1 MRAAAATAAA
11 ILVLAACSTV
21 QTPSKQDPFESFNR
35 TMFTFNDKLDT
46 YALKPVAT
54 TYKKVVPQFA
64 RDRVSSFFSNLN
76 DIYSGANNLLQG
88 NITAGVEDIMRF
100 AMNSTL
106 GIGGLFDFA
115 SAAGLPKH
123 QSDFGITMGHYGVP
137 PGPYLVLPLFGPST
151 VRDTAGLLVD
161 WQADL
166 VWYISPVWIRT
177 TLYGVRIIST
187 RASLL
192 GVSELLSG
200 AALDQYSF
208 VRNAYLQRRE
218 YLIHGSEAPPK
229 YEDESG
235 VDIGPTDM
243 RAGPEAG
250 AIAPASG
257 PSIPADAPPA
267 SDGTKK

>member
-1 MRAAAATAAA
+1 MRKMRAAVVTAAA
-11 ILVLAACSTV
+11 TLALAACSTV

-46 YALKPVAT
+46 YALKPAAT
-54 TYKKVVPQFA
+54 TYKNVVPQFA

-76 DIYSGANNLLQG
+76 DIYSAANNLLQG
-88 NITAGVEDIMRF
+88 KITAGMEDVMRF
-100 AMNSTL
+100 AMNSTF

-115 SAAGLPKH
+115 SPAGLPKH
-123 QSDFGITMGHYGVP
+123 QADFGMTMGHYGVP

-151 VRDTAGLLVD
+151 VRDSAGLLVD
-161 WQADL
+161 WQGDL
-166 VWYISPVWIRT
+166 AWYIRPIWIRT
-177 TLYGVRIIST
+177 TLYGIRIVST

-218 YLIHGSEAPPK
+218 YLIHGGDVPPM
-229 YEDESG
+229 YDDTSG
-235 VDIGPTDM
+235 VDTGPTDTNT
-243 RAGPEAG
+243 GPEG
-250 AIAPASG
+250 
-257 PSIPADAPPA
+257 APPPA
-267 SDGTKK
+267 DGTK